1 MVWKA
6 GSKGER
12 GDMLTEKEKICKK
25 ICKKTVKKTKKS
37 IDICR
42 K

>member
-1 MVWKA
+1 
-6 GSKGER
+6 
-12 GDMLTEKEKICKK
+12 MLTEKEKICKK

>member
-1 MVWKA
+1 
-6 GSKGER
+6 
-12 GDMLTEKEKICKK
+12 MLTEKEKICKK
-25 ICKKTVKKTKKS
+25 ICKKTVKKTKKI

>member
-6 GSKGER
+6 GSKG

-25 ICKKTVKKTKKS
+25 TEKS

>member
-25 ICKKTVKKTKKS
+25 TKKS

>member
-1 MVWKA
+1 
-6 GSKGER
+6 
-12 GDMLTEKEKICKK
+12 MLTEKEKICKK
-25 ICKKTVKKTKKS
+25 IYKKTVKKTKKS

>member
-6 GSKGER
+6 GSKG

-25 ICKKTVKKTKKS
+25 TKKS